1 MASGYLWKTLGD
13 TRSFGLGVWEG
24 IWIVVCCR
32 IAWGRRMS
40 KLWCESDFTW
50 FAGTYICSGILAW
63 FCEVL
68 DEEVV

>member
-1 MASGYLWKTLGD
+1 
-13 TRSFGLGVWEG
+13 
-24 IWIVVCCR
+24 
-32 IAWGRRMS
+32 MS